1 MSIAEPTTPP
11 VEYPSGDGQPMAETW
26 LHVQAIMLLHQAL
39 EDFFR
44 PRGDVFVASDLLWYW
59 ERGNTDLKVAPDVMV
74 VPGVGTH
81 PRRSFFSWEEG
92 GAVPAVVFE
101 MASRGTVDEDLSTKF
116 FRYEDLGVREYFL
129 FDPEG
134 TNMVPQFQ
142 GFRLNGTAYRRL
154 RDAEL
159 ASELGFGIRA
169 EGTMLRLIDLA
180 TGQPV
185 PTRLERADALQ
196 GEVERLRARLKQ
208 LGEGEG

>member
-1 MSIAEPTTPP
+1 
-11 VEYPSGDGQPMAETW
+11 MAETW